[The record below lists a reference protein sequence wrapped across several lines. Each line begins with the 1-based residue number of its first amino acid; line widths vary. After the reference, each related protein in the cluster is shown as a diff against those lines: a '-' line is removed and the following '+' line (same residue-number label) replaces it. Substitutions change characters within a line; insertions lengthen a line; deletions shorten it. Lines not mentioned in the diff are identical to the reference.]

1 MAWSRCV
8 FQRMQWHLW
17 NVRRCSGLIHENHIL
32 QHDFLQSPKK
42 IFDSQVVYQF
52 ALKVAPN
59 LPFTFQLQ
67 WKMTRHVNF
76 SSSCAAVVWFF
87 LMHASKA
94 VAWSL
99 YNIQLSRDDWTF
111 GKLWIWIWL
120 IIWPRLAH
128 HFIEHF
134 IHRWN
139 PCRTVSQECGGSL
152 RTRQPKCPGETR
164 WNPLFK
170 ALWPLTRPKEKS
182 TPDIGRF
189 DVTRRCHN
197 FWKTIKT

>member
-1 MAWSRCV
+1 MNFC
-8 FQRMQWHLW
+8 
-17 NVRRCSGLIHENHIL
+17 NH
-32 QHDFLQSPKK
+32 QKK

-120 IIWPRLAH
+120 IIWTWLAH

-139 PCRTVSQECGGSL
+139 PCRTVSQECAVLYAPVNLCVLGKRDEIPFSRHSGRS
-152 RTRQPKCPGETR
+152 PGQKR
-164 WNPLFK
+164 NPH
-170 ALWPLTRPKEKS
+170 R
-182 TPDIGRF
+182 I
-189 DVTRRCHN
+189 
-197 FWKTIKT
+197 